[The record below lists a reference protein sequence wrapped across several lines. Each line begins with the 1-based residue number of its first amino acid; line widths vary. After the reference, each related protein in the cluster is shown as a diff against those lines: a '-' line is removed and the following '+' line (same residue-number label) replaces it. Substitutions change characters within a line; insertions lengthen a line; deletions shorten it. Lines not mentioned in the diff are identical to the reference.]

1 MTVRMKRWCLFLT
14 ACALAFVMCFAG
26 FAEGTDATEAAPAA
40 TEETTETVEIAETEE
55 EEAIEEYA
63 SNRYATWWSL
73 LPPVIAIGLAL
84 ITKEVYSSLFIGV
97 LVGGLLYANFNLELA
112 FTTIVGSESGI
123 IGKLGDEWNVGILV
137 FLVILGIIVVL
148 VNRAGGSAAYGTWAA
163 KRIRSKSGA
172 GLATLGLGALIFVD
186 DYFNCLTV
194 GSVMR
199 PVTDKE
205 KMSRAKLA
213 YIIDSTAAPV
223 CIIAPISSWAAAVVG
238 VVDGVDGLQ
247 LFINAIP
254 YNFYAFLT
262 IAMIIVL
269 SVLKFD
275 FGPMRRAEMAA
286 EKNDMAAGGALE
298 GNEEA
303 EEKISSKGKVI
314 DLILPVVVLIASCIV
329 GMIYTGGFFEGET
342 FINSFANC
350 DASVGLALGSMI
362 SLLFTFVYYLIR
374 RVIPFRDMMD
384 SIPKGFSQMV
394 PAIMILLL
402 AWTLSGM
409 TGLLG
414 ADVFVASLLDG
425 STALMNLL
433 PALVFVVAIG
443 LAFATGTSW
452 GTFSILLPI
461 VAKVVSANPELLV
474 IVTSACLAG
483 AVCGDH
489 CSPISDTTIMASAG
503 ARCNHVMHV
512 STQLPYALTV
522 AAVSAVMYIVAGF
535 VQNWLI
541 CLPLAIVAMVAV
553 LLVIRACVKPKAA

>member
-1 MTVRMKRWCLFLT
+1 
-14 ACALAFVMCFAG
+14 MCFAG
-26 FAEGTDATEAAPAA
+26 FAEGTDATEAAPAT
-40 TEETTETVEIAETEE
+40 TEETTETTEIVETEE

-213 YIIDSTAAPV
+213 YIIDSTAAPI

-238 VVDGVDGLQ
+238 VIDGVDGLQ

-262 IAMIIVL
+262 IATIIVL

-286 EKNDMAAGGALE
+286 EKDDMAAGGALE

-329 GMIYTGGFFEGET
+329 GMIYTGG
-342 FINSFANC
+342 
-350 DASVGLALGSMI
+350 
-362 SLLFTFVYYLIR
+362 
-374 RVIPFRDMMD
+374 
-384 SIPKGFSQMV
+384 
-394 PAIMILLL
+394 
-402 AWTLSGM
+402 
-409 TGLLG
+409 
-414 ADVFVASLLDG
+414 
-425 STALMNLL
+425 
-433 PALVFVVAIG
+433 
-443 LAFATGTSW
+443 
-452 GTFSILLPI
+452 
-461 VAKVVSANPELLV
+461 
-474 IVTSACLAG
+474 
-483 AVCGDH
+483 
-489 CSPISDTTIMASAG
+489 
-503 ARCNHVMHV
+503 
-512 STQLPYALTV
+512 
-522 AAVSAVMYIVAGF
+522 
-535 VQNWLI
+535 
-541 CLPLAIVAMVAV
+541 
-553 LLVIRACVKPKAA
+553 

>member
-1 MTVRMKRWCLFLT
+1 MSVKMKRWCLFLT
-14 ACALAFVMCFAG
+14 ACALAFMMCFAG
-26 FAEGTDATEAAPAA
+26 FAEDAGTTEAAPV
-40 TEETTETVEIAETEE
+40 ETTEVAAAEEMTEEIAVE
-55 EEAIEEYA
+55 EEAEYA
-63 SNRYATWWSL
+63 SSRYATWWSL

-97 LVGGLLYANFNLELA
+97 LVGGLLYANFNPLLA

-123 IGKLGDEWNVGILV
+123 IGKLSDGWNVGILV

-163 KRIRSKSGA
+163 RRIGSKKGA

-199 PVTDKE
+199 PVTDNQ

-238 VVDGVDGLQ
+238 VVEGVDGLQ

-254 YNFYAFLT
+254 FNFYAILT
-262 IAMIIVL
+262 IVTVISLSAM
-269 SVLKFD
+269 KFD
-275 FGPMRRAEMAA
+275 FGPMRKAEEAA
-286 EKNDMAAGGALE
+286 ERNDMAAGGALTE
-298 GNEEA
+298 VVDD
-303 EEKISSKGKVI
+303 EKISSKGKVI
-314 DLILPVVVLIASCIV
+314 DLILPVVVLIGSCIW

-342 FINSFANC
+342 FVNAFANC
-350 DASVGLALGSMI
+350 DAALGLALGSMI
-362 SLLFTFVYYLIR
+362 ALLFTFIYYLVR

-402 AWTLSGM
+402 AWSLSGM

-414 ADVFVASLLDG
+414 ADEFVAALLDG
-425 STALMNLL
+425 NTTMMNLL
-433 PALVFVVAIG
+433 PALVFVVALG

-461 VAKVVSANPELLV
+461 VAEVVIGDPELLV
-474 IVTSACLAG
+474 VVTSACLAG

-503 ARCNHVMHV
+503 AHCNHVMHV

-522 AAVSAVMYIVAGF
+522 AGVSVVMYIVAGF

-541 CLPLAIVAMVAV
+541 CLPLGIIVMLAV
-553 LLVIRACVKPKAA
+553 LFVIRMVTKPKAA

>member
-112 FTTIVGSESGI
+112 FTTIVGSEAGI

-172 GLATLGLGALIFVD
+172 GLASLGLGALIFVD

-213 YIIDSTAAPV
+213 YIIDSTAAPI

-286 EKNDMAAGGALE
+286 EKDDLAGGGALE
-298 GNEEA
+298 AGEPEETV
-303 EEKISSKGKVI
+303 SSKGKVI
-314 DLILPVVVLIASCIV
+314 DLVLPVIVLIACCIV

-425 STALMNLL
+425 SATLMNLL

-535 VQNWLI
+535 VQSWLI

>member
-1 MTVRMKRWCLFLT
+1 MKRWCLFLT
-14 ACALAFVMCFAG
+14 ACALAFMMCFAG
-26 FAEGTDATEAAPAA
+26 FAEDTGAAGETAAVEETEVAA
-40 TEETTETVEIAETEE
+40 TEEVVE
-55 EEAIEEYA
+55 EEAEDVAAYV
-63 SNRYATWWSL
+63 SSRYATWWSL

-97 LVGGLLYANFNLELA
+97 CVGGLLYSNFNPLLA
-112 FTTIVGSESGI
+112 FTTVVGSDAGI
-123 IGKLGDEWNVGILV
+123 IGKLSDGWNVGILV

-148 VNRAGGSAAYGTWAA
+148 VNRAGGSASYGAWAA
-163 KRIRSKSGA
+163 KRIGTKRGA
-172 GLATLGLGALIFVD
+172 SMATLGLGALIFVD

-205 KMSRAKLA
+205 GMSRAKLA
-213 YIIDSTAAPV
+213 YIIDSTAAPI

-238 VVDGVDGLQ
+238 VIDGVDGLQ

-254 YNFYAFLT
+254 FNFYALLT
-262 IAMIIVL
+262 IVTIIAMAC
-269 SVLKFD
+269 LKFD
-275 FGPMRRAEMAA
+275 FGPMRKAEEAA
-286 EKNDMAAGGALE
+286 AKGDFAAGGALE
-298 GNEEA
+298 ESAE

-314 DLILPVVVLIASCIV
+314 DLILPVAVLILSCIW
-329 GMIYTGGFFEGET
+329 GMIYTGGFFDGES
-342 FINSFANC
+342 FVNAFANC

-362 SLLFTFVYYLIR
+362 ALLFTFVYYLIR

-402 AWTLSGM
+402 AWSLSGM

-414 ADVFVASLLDG
+414 ADVFVAALLEG
-425 STALMNLL
+425 NTTMMNLL
-433 PALVFVVAIG
+433 PALVFVVALA

-461 VAKVVSANPELLV
+461 VAKVVIGDPELLV

-522 AAVSAVMYIVAGF
+522 AGVSVVMYAVAGF
-535 VQNWLI
+535 VQNWMI
-541 CLPLAIVAMVAV
+541 CLPVGIVLMIGVLYAVRAIT
-553 LLVIRACVKPKAA
+553 KPKAA